1 MNQENNQINP
11 NNEAST
17 YFDQGNVGKN
27 TGKTIGGKN
36 INNNKYCNNNVKNRR
51 NSSDG
56 ESNKSDS
63 SSLSSFDYTKKVQ
76 KVPEDDESDDSNDSD
91 DSDSEQAAIYYK
103 HLNEVT
109 SNKMEKGRKI
119 KKFE

>member
-36 INNNKYCNNNVKNRR
+36 INNNKYCNNNVKKRR

-91 DSDSEQAAIYYK
+91 DSDSEQGTIYYK
-103 HLNEVT
+103 RLDKVT
-109 SNKMEKGRKI
+109 SNKMEKREKK

>member
-1 MNQENNQINP
+1 MSQENNQINP

-36 INNNKYCNNNVKNRR
+36 INNNKYCNNNVKKRR

-63 SSLSSFDYTKKVQ
+63 CSLSSFDYTKKVQ
-76 KVPEDDESDDSNDSD
+76 KVPEDDESDDSNNSD
-91 DSDSEQAAIYYK
+91 DSDSEQGTAYYK
-103 HLNEVT
+103 RLDKVT
-109 SNKMEKGRKI
+109 SNKMEKREKK

>member
-63 SSLSSFDYTKKVQ
+63 FSLSSFDYTKKVQ

-91 DSDSEQAAIYYK
+91 DSDSEQGTAYYK
-103 HLNEVT
+103 RLDKVT
-109 SNKMEKGRKI
+109 SNKMEKREKK

>member
-1 MNQENNQINP
+1 MSQENNQINP

-63 SSLSSFDYTKKVQ
+63 SSLSGFDYIKKVQ

-91 DSDSEQAAIYYK
+91 SEQGAAYYK
-103 HLNEVT
+103 RLDKVT
-109 SNKMEKGRKI
+109 SNKMEKGEKI

>member
-91 DSDSEQAAIYYK
+91 DSDSEQGTAYYK
-103 HLNEVT
+103 HLDKVT

>member
-36 INNNKYCNNNVKNRR
+36 INNNKYCNNNVKKRR

-63 SSLSSFDYTKKVQ
+63 CSLSSFDYTKKVQ

-91 DSDSEQAAIYYK
+91 DSDSEQGTAYYK
-103 HLNEVT
+103 RLDKVT
-109 SNKMEKGRKI
+109 SNKMEKREKK

>member
-17 YFDQGNVGKN
+17 YFDRGNVGKN

-63 SSLSSFDYTKKVQ
+63 FSISSFDYTKKVQ

-91 DSDSEQAAIYYK
+91 DSDSEQGTAYYK
-103 HLNEVT
+103 RLDKVT

>member
-1 MNQENNQINP
+1 MNQENNKINP
-11 NNEAST
+11 NNEAGT

-27 TGKTIGGKN
+27 TGGTVGGK
-36 INNNKYCNNNVKNRR
+36 INYNKYCNNNVKNRR

-63 SSLSSFDYTKKVQ
+63 YSLSSFDYTKNVQ
-76 KVPEDDESDDSNDSD
+76 KVKEDDESDHSD
-91 DSDSEQAAIYYK
+91 VSDSEEGTIYYEG
-103 HLNEVT
+103 LNKVT
-109 SNKMEKGRKI
+109 SNKMEKGEKI

>member
-56 ESNKSDS
+56 ESNKSDN

-91 DSDSEQAAIYYK
+91 DSDSEQGSAYYK
-103 HLNEVT
+103 RLDKVT
-109 SNKMEKGRKI
+109 SNKMEKGEKI

>member
-1 MNQENNQINP
+1 MNQKINQINP
-11 NNEAST
+11 NNGAST

-36 INNNKYCNNNVKNRR
+36 INNNKYCNNNVKKRR

-63 SSLSSFDYTKKVQ
+63 CSLSSFDYTKKVQ